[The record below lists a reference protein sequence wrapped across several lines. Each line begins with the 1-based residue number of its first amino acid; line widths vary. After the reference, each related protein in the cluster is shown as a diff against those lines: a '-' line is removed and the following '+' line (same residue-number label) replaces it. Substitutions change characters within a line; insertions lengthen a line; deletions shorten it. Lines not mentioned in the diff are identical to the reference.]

1 MRKFSV
7 RWWQRETGPLAPY
20 AMVREIMRH
29 EKSAVLALYFAD
41 LVERFRSECGQ
52 ISGIAEQRRFA
63 AIYYAAQTVH
73 WDLYGEWC
81 PSAVFTHVQPPRY

>member
-41 LVERFRSECGQ
+41 LVERFRLEDQ
-52 ISGIAEQRRFA
+52 RSGVTPT
-63 AIYYAAQTVH
+63 AIYYAAQIIH

-81 PSAVFTHVQPPRY
+81 PSAVFTHVQPPR

>member
-29 EKSAVLALYFAD
+29 EKSVVLALYFAD
-41 LVERFRSECGQ
+41 LV
-52 ISGIAEQRRFA
+52 QRYR
-63 AIYYAAQTVH
+63 IESLPGRRETLYHAAQIIH